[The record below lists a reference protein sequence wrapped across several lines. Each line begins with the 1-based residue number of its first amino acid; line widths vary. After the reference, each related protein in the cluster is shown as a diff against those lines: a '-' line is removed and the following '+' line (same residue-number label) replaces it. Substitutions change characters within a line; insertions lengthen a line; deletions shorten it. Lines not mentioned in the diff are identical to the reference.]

1 MTTTDAGDATTRG
14 PIAWFARNPV
24 AANLL
29 LLFLIIGGLIAGR
42 HLAVQLYP
50 HVDLRAITVTVPA
63 PGSSP
68 TEVEED
74 INRRI
79 EEAIVGLRG
88 VERVVGTAT
97 EGLGRLRVELE
108 AFADPDTVL
117 NDVQNAVDGIENFPP
132 LNAERPEV
140 ELQRVAIEVLTL
152 AVSSSRA
159 SEELLR
165 FAAEDV
171 RDELLA
177 LPSVSQ
183 VTLLGTR
190 DREITIEL
198 SEEELRRHNLS
209 IAQISRI
216 VRRASLNLTFGELR
230 TEAGGVVLHTVA
242 KRRTG
247 AEFKNI
253 PLITQLSG
261 AIVTLGDVAT
271 IRDGFVDEE
280 IVSQVNGRSTVFV
293 RVNAVEQQSVV
304 EIGDEVRKWLADHEA
319 PDSITV
325 GIWNDRASPAL
336 DRLREITRNGVLG
349 ALLVFLVLVL
359 VFDLRVATWITVGI
373 PLSFLGSLIFFGA
386 FDLTLN
392 IGTVFAFFLL
402 IGIVVDDSVVVGE
415 SIAAERESGKSAPEA
430 AISGAR
436 AMVGPITVGAATT
449 MLAFVPLLFVTSG
462 GYQLTNVFPYVAFF
476 VLLVSLIESFFVL
489 PAHLS
494 HERPWSLPPL
504 SDIQS
509 RVDGLIDRARDSIV
523 APSVAR
529 AVQHPWL
536 TLAIG
541 AVVVLIAVLLIRS
554 DNVRVVIIDQDALA
568 SDSIQADLHLPA
580 GAPFERTLA
589 AAERFAQ
596 AARSINDQLDG
607 TSIRSVAVI
616 AGNLS
621 ATRTADIG
629 RNRSNVA
636 TVRVHLNPRPVRTAS
651 PRDIERVWR
660 RNVGD
665 TSGLENVEFQSTR
678 VKAKPA
684 VSYALKHPD
693 TEVLRNAAA
702 ELKAS
707 LATVPGVFGISDSLS
722 AGKRHFEIQLTRAG
736 LAAGL
741 TPAGIGA
748 QLRASFHGVE
758 VQRIQ
763 RGREEVRV
771 VVRYPAHR
779 RQSLGELANERIHR
793 PAHGGVRSGR
803 RGRDRGA
810 PGGGEVPLSTVA
822 TLTEKRELTTLTRID
837 GKKAA
842 FVEARTDAVVTT
854 PRQARQEV
862 GERILPGL
870 LAKYPG
876 LKIDPDGG
884 ARDEK
889 QLLGTLALLVPLVLL
904 AMYALMAG
912 FLRSYWKPLV
922 AVVGIPIS
930 FAGAVLT
937 HWILGWDF
945 AAMSL
950 FGIVAVGGI
959 IVNDALVLLDRYN
972 HLRRE
977 NEVIPAIAAASAATR
992 HRFRAVVLTSLTT
1005 VVGLSP
1011 LLYERSD
1018 ELIFL
1023 VPFVVSMLG
1032 GLVLST
1038 VFILFLLPALV
1049 MIVDGRNE

>member
-1 MTTTDAGDATTRG
+1 MSTTEPGAGAATKG

-29 LLFLIIGGLIAGR
+29 LLFLIIGGVVAGR

-50 HVDLRAITVTVPA
+50 YVDLRTITVTVPA

-68 TEVEED
+68 KEVEED

-88 VERVVGTAT
+88 VERVVGTAN
-97 EGLGRLRVELE
+97 EGRGHLRVELE
-108 AFADPDTVL
+108 TFADPNTVL

-140 ELQRVAIEVLTL
+140 QLHRISIEVLTL
-152 AVSSSRA
+152 AVSSSHA
-159 SEELLR
+159 SEDALR
-165 FAAEDV
+165 LAAENV

-183 VTLLGTR
+183 VTLQGTR
-190 DREITIEL
+190 EREITIEL

-230 TEAGGVVLHTVA
+230 TEAGGVVLQTIT

-247 AEFKNI
+247 AEFRDI
-253 PLITQLSG
+253 PLITRLSG

-271 IRDGFVDEE
+271 IRDGFADEQ
-280 IVSQVNGRSTVFV
+280 IVSEVNGQPTVFV
-293 RVNAVEQQSVV
+293 RVDAVEHESVV
-304 EIGDEVRKWLADHEA
+304 EIGDEIKMWLGAHKA
-319 PDSITV
+319 PGNITV
-325 GIWNDRASPAL
+325 GIWNDRAAPAL
-336 DRLREITRNGVLG
+336 DRLQEIIRNGILG
-349 ALLVFLVLVL
+349 ALLVFLTLVL
-359 VFDLRVATWITVGI
+359 VFDLRVATWITIGI
-373 PLSFLGSLIFFGA
+373 PLSFIGSLIFFGA
-386 FDLTLN
+386 ADMTLN
-392 IGTVFAFFLL
+392 IGTIFAFFLL

-415 SIAAERESGKSAPEA
+415 SIAAESKSGKSPADA
-430 AISGAR
+430 AVSGAR

-449 MLAFVPLLFVTSG
+449 LLAFAPLLFVTSG
-462 GYQLTNVFPYVAFF
+462 GYQLTTVFPYVALF
-476 VLLVSLIESFFVL
+476 VLAVSLVESFFVL

-494 HERPWSLPPL
+494 HDRPWSLSPL
-504 SDIQS
+504 SDIQR
-509 RVDGLIDRARDSIV
+509 RVDGLIDRARDSVV

-536 TLAIG
+536 TLGIG
-541 AVVVLIAVLLIRS
+541 AVVVLVGVLLLRS

-580 GAPFERTLA
+580 GTPFEQTLA
-589 AAERFAQ
+589 AAERFAA

-607 TSIRSVAVI
+607 TSIRSVAVT
-616 AGNLS
+616 AGNL
-621 ATRTADIG
+621 TQIRTADIG

-636 TVRVHLNPRPVRTAS
+636 SVRIHLNPRPVRTAS
-651 PRDIERVWR
+651 PRDIQRAWR

-665 TSGLENVEFQSTR
+665 TSDLESVEFQSAR
-678 VKAKPA
+678 VKSKPP

-693 TEVLRNAAA
+693 TDVLRNAAA

-736 LAAGL
+736 KAAGL
-741 TPAGIGA
+741 TPAGVGA

-771 VVRYPAHR
+771 VVRYPAER
-779 RQSLGELANERIHR
+779 RQSLGDLASERIHR
-793 PAHGGVRSGR
+793 PAGRNGQRGG
-803 RGRDRGA
+803 DRGA
-810 PGGGEVPLSTVA
+810 GGGEVPLSTVA

-842 FVEARTDAVVTT
+842 FVDARVDAVVTT
-854 PRQARQEV
+854 PRRARRTI
-862 GERILPGL
+862 GEEIIPGL

-876 LKIDPDGG
+876 LKVEPDGA

-889 QLLGTLALLVPLVLL
+889 ELLGTLGLLVPIVLL
-904 AMYALMAG
+904 AMYALMAA

-922 AVVGIPIS
+922 AVVGIPVS

-972 HLRRE
+972 YLRRE
-977 NEVIPAIAAASAATR
+977 NEMLPAIAAASAATR
-992 HRFRAVVLTSLTT
+992 HRFRAVLLTSLTT

-1038 VFILFLLPALV
+1038 IFILFLLPALV
-1049 MIVDGRNE
+1049 MIVDGRYD

>member
-1 MTTTDAGDATTRG
+1 MSTTDAGAGAAAKG

-29 LLFLIIGGLIAGR
+29 LLFLIIGGVIAGR

-50 HVDLRAITVTVPA
+50 YVDLRTISVTVPA

-68 TEVEED
+68 KEVEED

-88 VERVVGTAT
+88 VARVVGTAT
-97 EGLGRLRVELE
+97 EGRGRLRVELE
-108 AFADPDTVL
+108 TFADRHTAL

-132 LNAERPEV
+132 LNAEKPEV
-140 ELQRVAIEVLTL
+140 ELHRISIEVLTL
-152 AVSSSRA
+152 AVSSSHA
-159 SEELLR
+159 SENTLR
-165 FAAEDV
+165 LVAENV
-171 RDELLA
+171 RDQLLA

-183 VTLLGTR
+183 VALLGTR

-247 AEFKNI
+247 AEFKDI
-253 PLITQLSG
+253 PLITRLSG

-271 IRDGFVDEE
+271 IRDGFVDEQ
-280 IVSQVNGRSTVFV
+280 IVSEVNGQPTVFV
-293 RVNAVEQQSVV
+293 RVDAVEQESVV
-304 EIGDEVRKWLADHEA
+304 AIGDEIKMWLAGHKA
-319 PDSITV
+319 PGNITV
-325 GIWNDRASPAL
+325 GIWNDRAAPAL
-336 DRLREITRNGVLG
+336 DRLQEIIRNGILG
-349 ALLVFLVLVL
+349 ALLVFLTLVL
-359 VFDLRVATWITVGI
+359 VFDLRVATWITIGI
-373 PLSFLGSLIFFGA
+373 PLSFIGSLIFFGA
-386 FDLTLN
+386 ADLTLN
-392 IGTVFAFFLL
+392 IGTIFAFFLL

-415 SIAAERESGKSAPEA
+415 SIAAERESGKSPADA

-449 MLAFVPLLFVTSG
+449 LLAFAPLLFVTSG
-462 GYQLTNVFPYVAFF
+462 GYQLTTVFPYVALF
-476 VLLVSLIESFFVL
+476 VLAVSLIESFFVL

-494 HERPWSLPPL
+494 HDRPWSLSPL
-504 SDIQS
+504 SDIQR
-509 RVDGLIDRARDSIV
+509 RVDGLIDRARDSVV

-536 TLAIG
+536 TLGIG
-541 AVVVLIAVLLIRS
+541 AVVVLIGVLLLRS
-554 DNVRVVIIDQDALA
+554 DKVRVVIIDQDALA

-580 GAPFERTLA
+580 GTPFEQTLA
-589 AAERFAQ
+589 AAERFAA

-607 TSIRSVAVI
+607 TSIRSVAVT
-616 AGNLS
+616 AGNL
-621 ATRTADIG
+621 AQIRTSDIG

-636 TVRVHLNPRPVRTAS
+636 SVRIHLNPRPVRTAS

-665 TSGLENVEFQSTR
+665 TSELESVEFQSTR
-678 VKAKPA
+678 VKAKPP

-693 TEVLRNAAA
+693 MDVLRNAAA
-702 ELKAS
+702 ELRAS

-722 AGKRHFEIQLTRAG
+722 AGKRHFEIRLTRAG
-736 LAAGL
+736 KAAGL
-741 TPAGIGA
+741 TPAGVGA

-771 VVRYPAHR
+771 VVRYPAER
-779 RQSLGELANERIHR
+779 RQSLGDLASERLHR
-793 PAHGGVRSGR
+793 PAGR
-803 RGRDRGA
+803 NGQRGEDR
-810 PGGGEVPLSTVA
+810 GGEVPLSTVA

-837 GKKAA
+837 GKQAA
-842 FVEARTDAVVTT
+842 FVDGRIDAVATT
-854 PRQARQEV
+854 PRNARREIRE
-862 GERILPGL
+862 GILPGL

-876 LKIDPDGG
+876 LKVEPDGA

-889 QLLGTLALLVPLVLL
+889 ELLGTLGLLVPIVLL
-904 AMYALMAG
+904 AMYALMAA

-930 FAGAVLT
+930 FAGAVLA

-972 HLRRE
+972 QLRKE
-977 NEVIPAIAAASAATR
+977 NDMIPAIAAASAATR
-992 HRFRAVVLTSLTT
+992 HRFRAVMLTSLTT

-1018 ELIFL
+1018 ELIIL

-1038 VFILFLLPALV
+1038 IFILFLLPALV
-1049 MIVDGRNE
+1049 MIVDGRYD

>member
-1 MTTTDAGDATTRG
+1 MSTTDAGAGAANKG

-29 LLFLIIGGLIAGR
+29 LLFLIVGGVIAGR

-50 HVDLRAITVTVPA
+50 YFDLRTIAVTVPV

-68 TEVEED
+68 KEVEED

-97 EGLGRLRVELE
+97 QGLGRIRVELE
-108 AFADPDTVL
+108 TFADPHAVL

-140 ELQRVAIEVLTL
+140 ELHRIAIEVLTL
-152 AVSSSRA
+152 AVSSSYA
-159 SEELLR
+159 TEDGLR
-165 FAAEDV
+165 LAAENV

-216 VRRASLNLTFGELR
+216 VRQASLNLTFGELR
-230 TEAGGVVLHTVA
+230 TEGGGVVLHTVA

-247 AEFKNI
+247 DEFKDI
-253 PLITQLSG
+253 PLITRLNG

-271 IRDGFVDEE
+271 IRDGFVDQG
-280 IVSQVNGRSTVFV
+280 IVSEVNGQSTVFV
-293 RVNAVEQQSVV
+293 RVNAVEQESVV
-304 EIGDEVRKWLADHEA
+304 DIGDEIQKWLADHKPPA
-319 PDSITV
+319 NITV
-325 GIWNDRASPAL
+325 GIWNDRAAPAL
-336 DRLREITRNGVLG
+336 DRLQEIIRNGILG
-349 ALLVFLVLVL
+349 ALLVFLTLVL
-359 VFDLRVATWITVGI
+359 VFDLRVATWITIGI
-373 PLSFLGSLIFFGA
+373 PLSFIGSLIFFGA
-386 FDLTLN
+386 ADLTLN
-392 IGTVFAFFLL
+392 IGTIFAFFLL

-415 SIAAERESGKSAPEA
+415 SIAAERESGKSPVDA

-449 MLAFVPLLFVTSG
+449 LLAFAPLLFVTSG
-462 GYQLTNVFPYVAFF
+462 AYQLTTVFPYVALF
-476 VLLVSLIESFFVL
+476 VLAVSLVESFFVL

-494 HERPWSLPPL
+494 HDRPWSRPPL
-504 SDIQS
+504 SDIQR
-509 RVDGLIDRARDSIV
+509 RVDGLIDRARDSVV

-536 TLAIG
+536 TLGIG
-541 AVVVLIAVLLIRS
+541 AAVVLLGVLLLRS

-580 GAPFERTLA
+580 GTPFEQTLA
-589 AAERFAQ
+589 AAERFAD
-596 AARSINDQLDG
+596 AARPINDQLDG
-607 TSIRSVAVI
+607 TSIRSVAVT
-616 AGNLS
+616 AGNLIEI
-621 ATRTADIG
+621 RTADMG
-629 RNRSNVA
+629 RNRTNVA
-636 TVRVHLNPRPVRTAS
+636 SVRIHLNPRPLRTAS
-651 PRDIERVWR
+651 SRDIERVWR
-660 RNVGD
+660 RNIGD
-665 TSGLENVEFQSTR
+665 TSELESVEFQGAR
-678 VKAKPA
+678 VKAKPP

-693 TEVLRNAAA
+693 TDVLRNAAA

-707 LATVPGVFGISDSLS
+707 LATVPGIFGISDSLS

-736 LAAGL
+736 KAAGL
-741 TPAGIGA
+741 TPASIGA

-763 RGREEVRV
+763 RGREEVKV
-771 VVRYPAHR
+771 VVRYPAER
-779 RQSLGELANERIHR
+779 RQSLADLANERIHR
-793 PAHGGVRSGR
+793 PGGGNGR

-842 FVEARTDAVVTT
+842 FVDARVDAVATT
-854 PRQARQEV
+854 PRQARREV
-862 GERILPGL
+862 GERIIPGL

-876 LKIDPDGG
+876 LKVEPDGA

-889 QLLGTLALLVPLVLL
+889 AMLGTLGLLVPIVLL
-904 AMYALMAG
+904 AMYALMAA

-977 NEVIPAIAAASAATR
+977 DDLLPAIAAASAATR
-992 HRFRAVVLTSLTT
+992 HRFRAVLLTSLTT

-1038 VFILFLLPALV
+1038 IFILFLLPALV
-1049 MIVDGRNE
+1049 MIVDGRYE

>member
-1 MTTTDAGDATTRG
+1 MSTTEPGAGAATKG

-29 LLFLIIGGLIAGR
+29 LLFLIIGGVIAGR

-50 HVDLRAITVTVPA
+50 YVDLRTITVTVPA

-68 TEVEED
+68 KEVEED

-88 VERVVGTAT
+88 VERVVGTAN
-97 EGLGRLRVELE
+97 EGRGHLRVELE
-108 AFADPDTVL
+108 TFADPNTVL

-140 ELQRVAIEVLTL
+140 QLHRISIEVLTL
-152 AVSSSRA
+152 AVSSSHA
-159 SEELLR
+159 SEDALR
-165 FAAEDV
+165 LAAENV

-230 TEAGGVVLHTVA
+230 TEAGGVVLQTIT

-247 AEFKNI
+247 AEFKDI
-253 PLITQLSG
+253 PLITRLSG

-271 IRDGFVDEE
+271 IRDGFVDEQ
-280 IVSQVNGRSTVFV
+280 IVSEVNGQPTVFV
-293 RVNAVEQQSVV
+293 RVDAVEQESVV
-304 EIGDEVRKWLADHEA
+304 EIGDEIKMWLAGHKA
-319 PDSITV
+319 PGNIAIS
-325 GIWNDRASPAL
+325 IWNDRAAPAL
-336 DRLREITRNGVLG
+336 DRLQEIIRNGILG
-349 ALLVFLVLVL
+349 ALLVFLTLVL
-359 VFDLRVATWITVGI
+359 VFDLRVATWITIGI
-373 PLSFLGSLIFFGA
+373 PLSFIGSLIFFGA
-386 FDLTLN
+386 ADMTLN
-392 IGTVFAFFLL
+392 IGTIFAFFLL

-415 SIAAERESGKSAPEA
+415 SIAAERESGKSPADA

-449 MLAFVPLLFVTSG
+449 LLAFAPLLFVTSG
-462 GYQLTNVFPYVAFF
+462 GYQLTTVFPYVALF
-476 VLLVSLIESFFVL
+476 VLAVSLVESFFVL

-494 HERPWSLPPL
+494 HDRPWSLSPL
-504 SDIQS
+504 SDIQR
-509 RVDGLIDRARDSIV
+509 RVDGLIDRARDSVV

-536 TLAIG
+536 TLGIG
-541 AVVVLIAVLLIRS
+541 AVVVLIGVLLLRS

-568 SDSIQADLHLPA
+568 SDSIQADLRLPA
-580 GAPFERTLA
+580 GTPFEQTLA
-589 AAERFAQ
+589 AAERFAA

-607 TSIRSVAVI
+607 TSIRSVAVT
-616 AGNLS
+616 AGNL
-621 ATRTADIG
+621 TQIRTSDLG

-636 TVRVHLNPRPVRTAS
+636 SVRIHLNPRPVRTAS
-651 PRDIERVWR
+651 PRDIQRAWR

-665 TSGLENVEFQSTR
+665 TSELESVEFQSAR
-678 VKAKPA
+678 VKSKPP

-693 TEVLRNAAA
+693 TDVLRNAAA

-736 LAAGL
+736 KAAGL
-741 TPAGIGA
+741 TPAGVGA

-771 VVRYPAHR
+771 VVRYPAER
-779 RQSLGELANERIHR
+779 RRSLGDLASERIHR
-793 PAHGGVRSGR
+793 PAGR
-803 RGRDRGA
+803 NGQRDRDRGA
-810 PGGGEVPLSTVA
+810 GGGEVPLSTVA

-842 FVEARTDAVVTT
+842 FVDARVDAVVTT
-854 PRQARQEV
+854 PRRARRAI
-862 GERILPGL
+862 GEEIIPGL

-876 LKIDPDGG
+876 LKVETDG
-884 ARDEK
+884 AAQEEK
-889 QLLGTLALLVPLVLL
+889 KLLGTLGVLVPIVLL
-904 AMYALMAG
+904 AMYGLMAA

-922 AVVGIPIS
+922 AVVGIPVS

-972 HLRRE
+972 YLRRE
-977 NEVIPAIAAASAATR
+977 NEMLPAIAAASAATR
-992 HRFRAVVLTSLTT
+992 HRFRAVLLTSLTT

-1038 VFILFLLPALV
+1038 IFILFLLPALV
-1049 MIVDGRNE
+1049 MIVDGRYD

>member
-1 MTTTDAGDATTRG
+1 MSTTDAGAGAAAKG

-29 LLFLIIGGLIAGR
+29 LLFLIIGGVIAGR

-50 HVDLRAITVTVPA
+50 YVDLRTISVTVPA

-68 TEVEED
+68 KEVEED

-88 VERVVGTAT
+88 VARVVGTAT
-97 EGLGRLRVELE
+97 EGRGRLRVELE
-108 AFADPDTVL
+108 TFADPHTAL

-132 LNAERPEV
+132 LNAEKPEV
-140 ELQRVAIEVLTL
+140 ELQRISIEVLTL
-152 AVSSSRA
+152 AVSSSHA
-159 SEELLR
+159 SENALR
-165 FAAEDV
+165 LAAENV
-171 RDELLA
+171 RDQLLA

-183 VTLLGTR
+183 VALLGTR

-230 TEAGGVVLHTVA
+230 TEAGGVVLQTIT

-247 AEFKNI
+247 AEFRDI
-253 PLITQLSG
+253 PLITRLSG

-271 IRDGFVDEE
+271 IRDGFVDEQ
-280 IVSQVNGRSTVFV
+280 IVSEVNGQPTVFV
-293 RVNAVEQQSVV
+293 RVDAVEQESVV
-304 EIGDEVRKWLADHEA
+304 AIGDEIKMWLAGHKA
-319 PDSITV
+319 PGNITV
-325 GIWNDRASPAL
+325 GIWNDRAAPAL
-336 DRLREITRNGVLG
+336 DRLQEIIRNGILG
-349 ALLVFLVLVL
+349 ALLVFLTLVL
-359 VFDLRVATWITVGI
+359 VFDLRVATWITIGI
-373 PLSFLGSLIFFGA
+373 PLSFIGSLIFFGA
-386 FDLTLN
+386 ADLTLN
-392 IGTVFAFFLL
+392 IGTIFAFFLL

-415 SIAAERESGKSAPEA
+415 SIAAERESGKSPADA

-436 AMVGPITVGAATT
+436 AMLGPITVGAATT
-449 MLAFVPLLFVTSG
+449 LLAFAPLLFVTSG
-462 GYQLTNVFPYVAFF
+462 GYQLTTVFPYVALF
-476 VLLVSLIESFFVL
+476 VLAVSLIESFFVL

-494 HERPWSLPPL
+494 HDRPWSLSPL
-504 SDIQS
+504 SDIQR
-509 RVDGLIDRARDSIV
+509 RVAGLIDRARDSVV

-536 TLAIG
+536 TLGIG
-541 AVVVLIAVLLIRS
+541 AVVVLIGVLLLRS
-554 DNVRVVIIDQDALA
+554 DKVRVVIIDQDALA

-580 GAPFERTLA
+580 GTPFEQTLA
-589 AAERFAQ
+589 AAERFAA

-607 TSIRSVAVI
+607 TSIRSVAVT
-616 AGNLS
+616 AGNL
-621 ATRTADIG
+621 AQIRTSDIG

-636 TVRVHLNPRPVRTAS
+636 SVRIHLNPRPVRTAS
-651 PRDIERVWR
+651 PRDIERAWR

-665 TSGLENVEFQSTR
+665 TSELESVEFQSTR
-678 VKAKPA
+678 IKAKPP

-702 ELKAS
+702 ELRGS

-736 LAAGL
+736 KAAGL
-741 TPAGIGA
+741 TPAGVGA

-771 VVRYPAHR
+771 VVRYPAER
-779 RQSLGELANERIHR
+779 RQSLGDLASERLHR
-793 PAHGGVRSGR
+793 PAGR
-803 RGRDRGA
+803 KGQRGEDR
-810 PGGGEVPLSTVA
+810 GGEVPLSTVA

-837 GKKAA
+837 GKQAA
-842 FVEARTDAVVTT
+842 FVDGRIDAVATT
-854 PRQARQEV
+854 PRNARREIRE
-862 GERILPGL
+862 GIIPGL

-876 LKIDPDGG
+876 LKIEPDGG

-889 QLLGTLALLVPLVLL
+889 ELLGTLGLLVPIVLL
-904 AMYALMAG
+904 AMYALMAA

-930 FAGAVLT
+930 FAGAVLA

-972 HLRRE
+972 HLRKE
-977 NEVIPAIAAASAATR
+977 NDMIPAIAAASAATR
-992 HRFRAVVLTSLTT
+992 HRFRAVMLTSLTT

-1018 ELIFL
+1018 ELIIL

-1038 VFILFLLPALV
+1038 IFILFLLPALV
-1049 MIVDGRNE
+1049 MLVDGRYD

>member
-1 MTTTDAGDATTRG
+1 MSTNDAGAGAAERG

-29 LLFLIIGGLIAGR
+29 LLFLIIGGIIAGR

-50 HVDLRAITVTVPA
+50 YFDLRAITVTVPA
-63 PGSSP
+63 PGSSAK
-68 TEVEED
+68 EVEED

-97 EGLGRLRVELE
+97 QGRGRLRVEL
-108 AFADPDTVL
+108 ATFADPDTVL

-140 ELQRVAIEVLTL
+140 ELHRIAIEVLTL

-159 SEELLR
+159 SENELRL
-165 FAAEDV
+165 AAENV

-177 LPSVSQ
+177 LPAVSQ

-230 TEAGGVVLHTVA
+230 TEGGGVILHTVT

-247 AEFKNI
+247 DEFRDI
-253 PLITQLSG
+253 PLITRLSG

-271 IRDGFVDEE
+271 IRDGFVDED
-280 IVSQVNGRSTVFV
+280 IVSEVNGRSTVFV
-293 RVNAVEQQSVV
+293 RVNAVEQESVV
-304 EIGDEVRKWLADHEA
+304 EIGEEIRRWLAGRKA
-319 PDSITV
+319 PGNVTV
-325 GIWNDRASPAL
+325 SIWNDRAAPAL
-336 DRLREITRNGVLG
+336 DRLQEIIRNGILG
-349 ALLVFLVLVL
+349 ALLVFLTLVL
-359 VFDLRVATWITVGI
+359 VFDLRVATWITIGI
-373 PLSFLGSLIFFGA
+373 PLSFIGSLIFFGA
-386 FDLTLN
+386 ADLTLN
-392 IGTVFAFFLL
+392 IGTIFAFFLL

-415 SIAAERESGKSAPEA
+415 SIAAERESGKSAADA

-449 MLAFVPLLFVTSG
+449 LLAFVPLLFVTSG
-462 GYQLTNVFPYVAFF
+462 AYQLTTVFPYVALF
-476 VLLVSLIESFFVL
+476 VLLVSLVESFFVL

-494 HERPWSLPPL
+494 HDRPWSLPPL
-504 SDIQS
+504 SNIQG
-509 RVDGLIDRARDSIV
+509 RVDGLIDRTRDYVV

-541 AVVVLIAVLLIRS
+541 AAVVLIGVLLLRS

-568 SDSIQADLHLPA
+568 SDSIQADLHLPP
-580 GAPFERTLA
+580 GTPFEQTLTA
-589 AAERFAQ
+589 AGRFAD

-607 TSIRSVAVI
+607 TSVKTIAII
-616 AGNLS
+616 AGNQS
-621 ATRTADIG
+621 AVRTTDLRA
-629 RNRSNVA
+629 NRSNVA
-636 TVRVHLNPRPVRTAS
+636 SVRIHLNPRPVRTAS
-651 PRDIERVWR
+651 SRDIERVWR
-660 RNVGD
+660 RNVGE
-665 TSGLENVEFQSTR
+665 TSELEKVEFHGAR
-678 VKAKPA
+678 VKAKPP
-684 VSYALKHPD
+684 VSYALKHSD
-693 TEVLRNAAA
+693 AAVLKNAAT

-707 LATVPGVFGISDSLS
+707 LGTVPGVFGISDSLS

-736 LAAGL
+736 KAAGL

-763 RGREEVRV
+763 RGREEVKV
-771 VVRYPAHR
+771 VVRYPAER
-779 RQSLGELANERIHR
+779 RQSLGELSSERIRR
-793 PAHGGVRSGR
+793 PTGKNGR

-822 TLTEKRELTTLTRID
+822 RLTEKRELTTLTRID
-837 GKKAA
+837 GKQAA
-842 FVEARTDAVVTT
+842 FVEARTDAVLTT
-854 PRQARQEV
+854 PRQARREV
-862 GERILPGL
+862 GERIIPGL
-870 LAKYPG
+870 LAKYPR
-876 LKIDPDGG
+876 LKIEPDGA

-889 QLLGTLALLVPLVLL
+889 EMLGTLGLLVPIVLL
-904 AMYALMAG
+904 AMYALMAA

-930 FAGAVLT
+930 FAGAVLA

-972 HLRRE
+972 GLRKA
-977 NEVIPAIAAASAATR
+977 NDMMPAIAAASAATR
-992 HRFRAVVLTSLTT
+992 HRFRAVLLTSLTT

-1038 VFILFLLPALV
+1038 IFILFLLPALV
-1049 MIVDGRNE
+1049 MIVDGRYE